1 MWINGYVNDNQLVS
15 ETETSVLVKLKNSAF
30 KVWISKKCLKTGTHK
45 ANFQIGII
53 SDKEY
58 EIFKNG
64 KGQYN
69 KFEKIASEQITGE
82 ELAEKLFIQ

>member
-1 MWINGYVNDNQLVS
+1 MWINGYINDNQII
-15 ETETSVLVKLKNSAF
+15 TNTATSILVKLKNSDF
-30 KVWISKKCLKTGTHK
+30 TVWISKKCLRKGTHK
-45 ANFQIGII
+45 ANFQAGLIA
-53 SDKEY
+53 DKEY